1 MKTFRYIPAPNKK
14 PQLSKT
20 QEARLVYKVTGN
32 KVYLIHTVEDYNPF
46 NLMVLSTRLWAN

>member
-1 MKTFRYIPAPNKK
+1 MKTVRYTPAPNKK

-32 KVYLIHTVEDYNPF
+32 KVYLIHTVKDYNPF
-46 NLMVLSTRLWAN
+46 SLMVLSTRLWAN

>member
-1 MKTFRYIPAPNKK
+1 MKTFRYTPAPNKK

-32 KVYLIHTVEDYNPF
+32 KVYLIHTFDQLQPF
-46 NLMVLSTRLWAN
+46 QLDGAFH

>member
-1 MKTFRYIPAPNKK
+1 MKTVRYTPAPKKK

-32 KVYLIHTVEDYNPF
+32 KVYLIHTIEDYNPF
-46 NLMVLSTRLWAN
+46 SLMVLSTRLWAN